1 MKFHL
6 AINLERMD
14 ASTAMDEVQRHTL
27 AMVQMAD
34 RAGFD
39 VAWAAEH
46 HALEM
51 TIAPNPFQILT
62 WWAGHT
68 SQIRLGVGVA
78 NAAYWH
84 PIRLAG
90 EAAMLDLI
98 SGGRLEFGIGSGAYQ
113 REFDRMKP
121 GLDQKDSWRYMQE
134 MLPVV
139 QALWAGDVAH
149 DGEFWQFPT
158 ATSCP
163 KPVQATVPVWAA
175 ARAPVTFDY
184 AVKNNCN
191 IMSWPLTMPMSEAE
205 KYRGQLDAAIAAH
218 GSRYDGRFAMMRHT
232 AVYANETD
240 RQAALAAIQSVL
252 GMFGNL
258 MTKSGNV
265 INGFPDRTPPDTFAG
280 KFRVDAATLET
291 NLMFGSPE
299 AVIGKLAQYQALG
312 VDAFIYYASM
322 GLDMAQQKRSLQ
334 LFIDEVMPEFA
345 AAPARSPAPAPA
357 RLSSNIGR

>member
-14 ASTAMDEVQRHTL
+14 ASTDMDAVRRHTL
-27 AMVQMAD
+27 DMVQMAD
-34 RAGFD
+34 AAGFE

-68 SQIRLGVGVA
+68 DQIRLGAGVA

-218 GSRYDGRFAMMRHT
+218 GGRYDGRFAMMRHT

-299 AVIGKLAQYQALG
+299 AVIGKLAQYQAFG

-345 AAPARSPAPAPA
+345 AAPAR
-357 RLSSNIGR
+357 LSSHIGR